1 VSNESQE
8 GREALDLIGTT
19 GAYGVEAVSSR
30 IFEYAQY
37 VGGDLSPFFRRPT
50 MEPGINCRTWENKK
64 KRFPRI

>member
-37 VGGDLSPFFRRPT
+37 VGGDLSAFFQKTYDGTRDKLQDLG
-50 MEPGINCRTWENKK
+50 E
-64 KRFPRI
+64 